1 MQIEIQ
7 HIHVGKKI
15 NLTVNSTCVHYYINT
30 HLCRMRTPHQYR
42 FLNQN
47 YNVDTDEWVAPMLV
61 LDLALIVCW
70 FCYTMNE

>member
-1 MQIEIQ
+1 
-7 HIHVGKKI
+7 
-15 NLTVNSTCVHYYINT
+15 
-30 HLCRMRTPHQYR
+30 MRTPHQYR